1 MCDFVCLIIAC
12 CLSSIRGKH
21 PFGVL
26 NAATVRKM
34 HMHCFDFFFLC
45 SQDHRA
51 SSVGFLLIGFSSV
64 LSAFSPSNQTIKS
77 LQNDLEWAG
86 ESLGPALITFDFLW
100 LSEDHITARILL
112 IGSTFFIMLS
122 DWLSSDGLVIMS
134 RCLAFSTL
142 SCSLTV
148 CAFAE
153 NAAGAVGSVAL
164 SLPLL
169 VSPRTRSSPRTGSL
183 GSLVMPTEGLLSWIL
198 KVIMALG
205 CWTTGK
211 ALNKYLYDLKGWD

>member
-1 MCDFVCLIIAC
+1 M
-12 CLSSIRGKH
+12 
-21 PFGVL
+21 
-26 NAATVRKM
+26 
-34 HMHCFDFFFLC
+34 
-45 SQDHRA
+45 QDHRA
-51 SSVGFLLIGFSSV
+51 SSMGFLLIGCSSV
-64 LSAFSPSNQTIKS
+64 LSFFSPSNQMIMS

-86 ESLGPALITFDFLW
+86 ESLGPVLSTFDFLW
-100 LSEDHITARILL
+100 LSDDHITARILL
-112 IGSTFFIMLS
+112 IGSTFFVILS
-122 DWLSSDGLVIMS
+122 DWLSPDGLVIMS

-169 VSPRTRSSPRTGSL
+169 VSPRSRSGSL
-183 GSLVMPTEGLLSWIL
+183 GSLMLPTEGLLSWIL

-205 CWTTGK
+205 CWTTRKG
-211 ALNKYLYDLKGWD
+211 LNKYLLDLKGWDWLRQQVMFSKDNREPQNAIFLLPGY

>member
-1 MCDFVCLIIAC
+1 MFVVQCTLTSALIYAAVLFVHRALMDFITEFTTAMSCVI
-12 CLSSIRGKH
+12 LSVSSLH
-21 PFGVL
+21 
-26 NAATVRKM
+26 AAY
-34 HMHCFDFFFLC
+34 L
-45 SQDHRA
+45 A

-64 LSAFSPSNQTIKS
+64 LSVFSPSNQTIKS
-77 LQNDLEWAG
+77 LTNDLEWAG

-100 LSEDHITARILL
+100 LSEDYITARILL

-169 VSPRTRSSPRTGSL
+169 VSPRTRSGSL
-183 GSLVMPTEGLLSWIL
+183 GSLVMPTEGLLRWIL

-211 ALNKYLYDLKGWD
+211 ALNKYLFDLKGWD

>member
-1 MCDFVCLIIAC
+1 MTLMI
-12 CLSSIRGKH
+12 LSVSSLH
-21 PFGVL
+21 
-26 NAATVRKM
+26 AAYQLFK
-34 HMHCFDFFFLC
+34 
-45 SQDHRA
+45 DHRA
-51 SSVGFLLIGFSSV
+51 SSLGFLLIGCSSV
-64 LSAFSPSNQTIKS
+64 LQLFSPSNQIIMS

-86 ESLGPALITFDFLW
+86 ESLGPVLSTFDFLW
-100 LSEDHITARILL
+100 LSDDHITARILL

-122 DWLSSDGLVIMS
+122 DWLSPDGLVIMS

-169 VSPRTRSSPRTGSL
+169 VSPRSRSRSL
-183 GSLVMPTEGLLSWIL
+183 GSLVLPTEGLLSWIF

-205 CWTTGK
+205 CWTTRK
-211 ALNKYLYDLKGWD
+211 ALIKYLLDLKGWDWLMEQVMFSKVNREPHNGT

>member
-1 MCDFVCLIIAC
+1 MSL
-12 CLSSIRGKH
+12 L
-21 PFGVL
+21 L
-26 NAATVRKM
+26 NAAQLNTSLLRALM
-34 HMHCFDFFFLC
+34 DFITEFTTAMSCVILSVSSLHAAYLLFK
-45 SQDHRA
+45 DHRA

-64 LSAFSPSNQTIKS
+64 LSVFSPSNQTIKS
-77 LQNDLEWAG
+77 LTNDLEWAG

-100 LSEDHITARILL
+100 LSEDYITARILL

-169 VSPRTRSSPRTGSL
+169 VSPRTRSGSL
-183 GSLVMPTEGLLSWIL
+183 GSLVMPTEGLLRWIL

-211 ALNKYLYDLKGWD
+211 ALNKYLFDLKGWD